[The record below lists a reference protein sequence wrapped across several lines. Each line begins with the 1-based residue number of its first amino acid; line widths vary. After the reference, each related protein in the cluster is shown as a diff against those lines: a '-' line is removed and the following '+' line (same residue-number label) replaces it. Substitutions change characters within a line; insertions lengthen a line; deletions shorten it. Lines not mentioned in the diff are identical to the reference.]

1 MALNCSEQLYGCS
14 WINIDK
20 QFSPLNCRNSIR
32 SMKLKQPRTR
42 GHVIDIHRP
51 NQPTN
56 LNPTEQTENRLPSKR
71 ERQEDSSAS
80 KKCLLTPV
88 RCSIQLY
95 VNILV

>member
-14 WINIDK
+14 WINRDK

-56 LNPTEQTENRLPSKR
+56 LNPTEQTDYPRNEKGKKTVQQVR
-71 ERQEDSSAS
+71 SA
-80 KKCLLTPV
+80 C
-88 RCSIQLY
+88 
-95 VNILV
+95 